1 MSDINQA
8 PLENTLNYNLDS
20 FGLLTLEKVVK
31 WTKFVGIMN
40 IITGAMYCLLM
51 ILFFSIPSAIMG
63 VITII
68 MGTKLTNA
76 ATQMQFAAENK
87 DAVSF
92 TTAMDQL
99 RAYFLINGILLIV
112 FIAFILLG
120 LIFISFFAGSLMDFF
135 NESGFDYTVRTTT
148 AKIGL
153 NKIAIL

>member
-20 FGLLTLEKVVK
+20 FGLLTLEKLVK

-40 IITGAMYCLLM
+40 IITGVMYCLM

-76 ATQMQFAAENK
+76 ATHMRFAAENK

-148 AKIGL
+148 DKIGL